1 MMMRLRELQCLG
13 RAQMHIGS
21 VRILSLQV
29 ALGPKSG
36 PRTFLYLRSSAMEH
50 DTQRP
55 KCGQCAYTSWSSTR
69 TLQGEKCVATTGTV
83 VGAMCSCVGDAQV
96 FGGFPLNGSP

>member
-1 MMMRLRELQCLG
+1 
-13 RAQMHIGS
+13 MHIGS

-29 ALGPKSG
+29 VLGPKSG
-36 PRTFLYLRSSAMEH
+36 PRTFLYLRSSATEQH

-69 TLQGEKCVATTGTV
+69 TLQGEKCIATTETV
-83 VGAMCSCVGDAQV
+83 VGAICSCVVDAQV
-96 FGGFPLNGSP
+96 LGGFPVNGSPKVSRGKGYVWQGDL